1 MKEKWTQISTNN
13 CITTGSTKNQNK
25 IHNILKN
32 IKRKS
37 YEELKKSADA
47 TADAKAKYDA
57 QLLQA
62 FKDKKLE
69 KEEENIYRIYSL
81 TPDIIKARKTAR
93 DFALALPPESRTN
106 HIIRKIILSCD
117 CHFI

>member
-32 IKRKS
+32 TKRKS

-47 TADAKAKYDA
+47 TAEAKVKYDA

-62 FKDKKLE
+62 FKDKKLKSKALIKE
-69 KEEENIYRIYSL
+69 AQALKKEEDKKN
-81 TPDIIKARKTAR
+81 KTAEKT
-93 DFALALPPESRTN
+93 AKKEE
-106 HIIRKIILSCD
+106 
-117 CHFI
+117 

>member
-47 TADAKAKYDA
+47 AADAKAKYDA

-62 FKDKKLE
+62 FKDKKLKSKE
-69 KEEENIYRIYSL
+69 LIKEAQLLKKAEDKKLEKKAKKEEQS
-81 TPDIIKARKTAR
+81 K
-93 DFALALPPESRTN
+93 
-106 HIIRKIILSCD
+106 
-117 CHFI
+117 